1 MIATN
6 LGEEF
11 VNVSALGVGTAA
23 QREEQAKKTISLS
36 APLVTVGGEA

>member
-11 VNVSALGVGTAA
+11 VNVTALGIGTSA
-23 QREEQAKKTISLS
+23 QREVQAKKTISLS
-36 APLVTVGGEA
+36 VPLVMVGGEA

>member
-1 MIATN
+1 MIASN

-11 VNVSALGVGTAA
+11 VSVTALDVGTAA

-36 APLVTVGGEA
+36 VPLVMVGGEA